1 MAKLIFTSRYLRDV
15 PAPRIEHYVRYIGTR
30 EGVEKMAGGRD
41 NLPATKN
48 QKQYIEEM
56 VRKIPEAR
64 ELLEYMDFSEHP
76 TMGNAS
82 ELISC
87 ALERYVDFSGSM
99 ENYVDYIANRPRVER
114 VGEHGLFTDAGKPV
128 MLRQVQKEAA
138 EHKGVIWTH
147 VISLKREDAARLGY
161 DRAEQWMA
169 LLWSKRAML
178 CKHMKIDSADLR
190 WYAAFHNEG
199 HHPHVHLMV
208 YSARDNDGYLTKM
221 SIEAMRSELA
231 HDIFRQDFANIY
243 DKQNQARTEM
253 KEESADVIK
262 QLMEEMKSGM
272 VKNMELEKML
282 LALSGKL
289 SHTKGKKV
297 YGYLKRD
304 VKNLVDRIIDE
315 IAEDERVDAL
325 YKEWNKWQGE
335 IRKFYENSPE
345 KQVPLSQCA
354 AFKSLKNLIISEA
367 MQISHDVR
375 SPEWIQ
381 GEAVEQDFPEEGMQP
396 ENGQEEA
403 ELYRKDKLPNVGKV
417 FVRWTKKYKLAKQY
431 LYGSDEIRQDFSKA
445 MGIFFKE
452 AGSGNALAMYELA
465 WMYEKGMGCEK
476 EEAVAQEWYGKAL
489 NGFLKVSETA
499 KEKWLPYMWYRI
511 GKMYAAGQ
519 GTEKNYEE
527 AAAWFERAVEKKHNF
542 AQYALAGQYLN
553 GQGVEKDERK
563 ALQLYECAKKQ
574 GNPYAGYEAGKMYR
588 DGIGTEADEER
599 AQKCFKSA
607 FYGFSALER
616 ESHEDNL
623 QYRLGWM
630 FHTGTG
636 IERDDGMA
644 ESYWV
649 KAEKTGNI
657 RARYSL
663 AMMWLENG
671 TGDTEK
677 ALGWLEEL
685 AESGND
691 AAQYALG
698 KVYLQGKGVP
708 EDKERAV
715 EYLKLSAEQGNK
727 YALFLLE
734 YLEPVREPSVF
745 FATVRLMA
753 GLQKIF
759 QEEFRKENRTGRYHI
774 DRKRRKKLTERR
786 RAQGHRTD
794 DHEPEQQIEG

>member
-15 PAPRIEHYVRYIGTR
+15 PAQRIEHYVRYIGTR
-30 EGVEKMAGGRD
+30 EGVEKMAGGRN
-41 NLPATKN
+41 NLPATQN

-56 VRKIPEAR
+56 IQKLPEAK
-64 ELLEYMDFSEHP
+64 ELLEYVDFSEHP

-87 ALERYVDFSGSM
+87 ALEHYVDFSGDR
-99 ENYVDYIANRPRVER
+99 ENYVDYIANRPRAER
-114 VGEHGLFTDAGKPV
+114 IGEHGLFTDAGKPV
-128 MLRQVQKEAA
+128 ILRQVQKEAA

-169 LLWSKRAML
+169 LLRAKRAML
-178 CKHMKIDSADLR
+178 CRHMKIDSADLR

-208 YSARDNDGYLTKM
+208 YSARDNDGYLTKA

-243 DKQNQARTEM
+243 EKQNQARTEM
-253 KEESADVIK
+253 KEESEDVIK

-282 LALSGKL
+282 LTLSEKL

-304 VKNLVDRIIDE
+304 VKNLVDGIIDE

-335 IRKFYENSPE
+335 IREFYANSPA

-354 AFKSLKNLIISEA
+354 AFKSLKNLVIREA
-367 MQISHDVR
+367 MQMNHDVR

-381 GEAVEQDFPEEGMQP
+381 GEAADKDLPEGKLEPELIQKTGQP
-396 ENGQEEA
+396 RENKGC
-403 ELYRKDKLPNVGKV
+403 RSGKV
-417 FVRWTKKYKLAKQY
+417 FMRWTEKYKLAKQY
-431 LYGSDEIRQDFSKA
+431 LYGSEEIQQDFSKA

-452 AGSGNALAMYELA
+452 AGSGNVLAMYELA
-465 WMYEKGMGCEK
+465 RMYEKGLGCEK
-476 EEAVAQEWYGKAL
+476 EEATAQEWYGKAL

-519 GTEKNYEE
+519 GTEKNYKE
-527 AAAWFERAVEKKHNF
+527 AAAWFEKAVEKNHKF

-553 GQGVEKDERK
+553 GQGVEKEEQK
-563 ALQLYECAKKQ
+563 ALQLYERSKKQ

-588 DGIGTEADEER
+588 DGIGTEVDEER
-599 AQKCFKSA
+599 AQECFKSA
-607 FYGFSALER
+607 FCGFSALES

-630 FHTGTG
+630 LHTGTG

-644 ESYWV
+644 EIYWV
-649 KAEKTGNI
+649 KAEKTGNV
-657 RARYSL
+657 RARYAL

-698 KVYLQGKGVP
+698 KAYLQGKSVP
-708 EDKERAV
+708 EDRERAV

-734 YLEPVREPSVF
+734 HLDPVREPSAF
-745 FATVRLMA
+745 FAAVRLMA
-753 GLQKIF
+753 GLQKMF
-759 QEEFRKENRTGRYHI
+759 QEEFRREYRAERSHV
-774 DRKRRKKLTERR
+774 DRKRRKKLTEKR
-786 RAQGHRTD
+786 RAQGHRAD

>member
-1 MAKLIFTSRYLRDV
+1 M
-15 PAPRIEHYVRYIGTR
+15 
-30 EGVEKMAGGRD
+30 
-41 NLPATKN
+41 
-48 QKQYIEEM
+48 
-56 VRKIPEAR
+56 
-64 ELLEYMDFSEHP
+64 
-76 TMGNAS
+76 
-82 ELISC
+82 
-87 ALERYVDFSGSM
+87 DFSGSM

-169 LLWSKRAML
+169 LLRSKRAML

-367 MQISHDVR
+367 MQISHNVR
-375 SPEWIQ
+375 STEWIQ
-381 GEAVEQDFPEEGMQP
+381 GE
-396 ENGQEEA
+396 
-403 ELYRKDKLPNVGKV
+403 
-417 FVRWTKKYKLAKQY
+417 
-431 LYGSDEIRQDFSKA
+431 
-445 MGIFFKE
+445 
-452 AGSGNALAMYELA
+452 
-465 WMYEKGMGCEK
+465 
-476 EEAVAQEWYGKAL
+476 VA
-489 NGFLKVSETA
+489 
-499 KEKWLPYMWYRI
+499 
-511 GKMYAAGQ
+511 
-519 GTEKNYEE
+519 
-527 AAAWFERAVEKKHNF
+527 
-542 AQYALAGQYLN
+542 
-553 GQGVEKDERK
+553 
-563 ALQLYECAKKQ
+563 
-574 GNPYAGYEAGKMYR
+574 
-588 DGIGTEADEER
+588 
-599 AQKCFKSA
+599 
-607 FYGFSALER
+607 
-616 ESHEDNL
+616 
-623 QYRLGWM
+623 
-630 FHTGTG
+630 
-636 IERDDGMA
+636 
-644 ESYWV
+644 
-649 KAEKTGNI
+649 
-657 RARYSL
+657 
-663 AMMWLENG
+663 
-671 TGDTEK
+671 
-677 ALGWLEEL
+677 
-685 AESGND
+685 
-691 AAQYALG
+691 
-698 KVYLQGKGVP
+698 
-708 EDKERAV
+708 
-715 EYLKLSAEQGNK
+715 
-727 YALFLLE
+727 
-734 YLEPVREPSVF
+734 VREPSVF

>member
-15 PAPRIEHYVRYIGTR
+15 PVPRIEHYVRYIGTR

-48 QKQYIEEM
+48 QRQYIEEM
-56 VRKIPEAR
+56 VQKIPEAR

-128 MLRQVQKEAA
+128 MLRRVQKEAA

-169 LLWSKRAML
+169 LLRAKRAML
-178 CKHMKIDSADLR
+178 CKHMKIDSVDLR

-208 YSARDNDGYLTKM
+208 YSARDNDGYLTKA

-325 YKEWNKWQGE
+325 YREWNKWQGE

-354 AFKSLKNLIISEA
+354 AFKSLKNLVIKEA
-367 MQISHDVR
+367 LQINPNVR
-375 SPEWIQ
+375 IAEWIQ
-381 GEAVEQDFPEEGMQP
+381 
-396 ENGQEEA
+396 
-403 ELYRKDKLPNVGKV
+403 
-417 FVRWTKKYKLAKQY
+417 
-431 LYGSDEIRQDFSKA
+431 
-445 MGIFFKE
+445 
-452 AGSGNALAMYELA
+452 
-465 WMYEKGMGCEK
+465 
-476 EEAVAQEWYGKAL
+476 
-489 NGFLKVSETA
+489 
-499 KEKWLPYMWYRI
+499 
-511 GKMYAAGQ
+511 
-519 GTEKNYEE
+519 EE
-527 AAAWFERAVEKKHNF
+527 AAV
-542 AQYALAGQYLN
+542 
-553 GQGVEKDERK
+553 RK
-563 ALQLYECAKKQ
+563 
-574 GNPYAGYEAGKMYR
+574 
-588 DGIGTEADEER
+588 
-599 AQKCFKSA
+599 
-607 FYGFSALER
+607 
-616 ESHEDNL
+616 
-623 QYRLGWM
+623 
-630 FHTGTG
+630 
-636 IERDDGMA
+636 
-644 ESYWV
+644 
-649 KAEKTGNI
+649 
-657 RARYSL
+657 
-663 AMMWLENG
+663 
-671 TGDTEK
+671 
-677 ALGWLEEL
+677 
-685 AESGND
+685 
-691 AAQYALG
+691 
-698 KVYLQGKGVP
+698 
-708 EDKERAV
+708 
-715 EYLKLSAEQGNK
+715 
-727 YALFLLE
+727 
-734 YLEPVREPSVF
+734 PSVF

-774 DRKRRKKLTERR
+774 DRKRRKKLTEKR

>member
-138 EHKGVIWTH
+138 EHKGVIWAH

-169 LLWSKRAML
+169 LLRSKRAML

-367 MQISHDVR
+367 MQISHNVR
-375 SPEWIQ
+375 STEWIQ
-381 GEAVEQDFPEEGMQP
+381 GE
-396 ENGQEEA
+396 
-403 ELYRKDKLPNVGKV
+403 
-417 FVRWTKKYKLAKQY
+417 
-431 LYGSDEIRQDFSKA
+431 
-445 MGIFFKE
+445 
-452 AGSGNALAMYELA
+452 
-465 WMYEKGMGCEK
+465 
-476 EEAVAQEWYGKAL
+476 VA
-489 NGFLKVSETA
+489 
-499 KEKWLPYMWYRI
+499 
-511 GKMYAAGQ
+511 
-519 GTEKNYEE
+519 
-527 AAAWFERAVEKKHNF
+527 
-542 AQYALAGQYLN
+542 
-553 GQGVEKDERK
+553 
-563 ALQLYECAKKQ
+563 
-574 GNPYAGYEAGKMYR
+574 
-588 DGIGTEADEER
+588 
-599 AQKCFKSA
+599 
-607 FYGFSALER
+607 
-616 ESHEDNL
+616 
-623 QYRLGWM
+623 
-630 FHTGTG
+630 
-636 IERDDGMA
+636 
-644 ESYWV
+644 
-649 KAEKTGNI
+649 
-657 RARYSL
+657 
-663 AMMWLENG
+663 
-671 TGDTEK
+671 
-677 ALGWLEEL
+677 
-685 AESGND
+685 
-691 AAQYALG
+691 
-698 KVYLQGKGVP
+698 
-708 EDKERAV
+708 
-715 EYLKLSAEQGNK
+715 
-727 YALFLLE
+727 
-734 YLEPVREPSVF
+734 VREPSVF
-745 FATVRLMA
+745 FATVRLMT